1 SGFFTFGTVNAW
13 AAKAPLSPERLEKD
27 ASYVITGTVLEVTTK
42 DLESY
47 AEFVGEGYGIVTEG
61 SQQALQVT
69 AQTEGL
75 LLDPCYSGKT
85 MAGLMAH
92 IDRGW
97 WTKDHTIVFLHTGGT
112 PALFAYAD
120 ELGLETPALD
130 GLD

>member
-1 SGFFTFGTVNAW
+1 VGVSPSQRDDEK
-13 AAKAPLSPERLEKD
+13 AAKQHVELAERHARILD
-27 ASYVITGTVLEVTTK
+27 LDVEVTTK